1 MRKLLSLSAVLLLCF
16 LTLAPSVFALD
27 IPEHTSE
34 LFVNDFASVIS
45 EADKSI
51 IKQQGEELY
60 YETDAQIAV
69 ATVESLDGSDIET
82 YANEMFRKWKLGD
95 KEKNNGV
102 LLLLS
107 VGDRKVRIEVGY
119 GLEGALNDSKCGRI
133 LRGYGNPYFSD
144 DNFSEGL
151 RSVYDVLIDEVCDEY
166 GIDHIAGVS
175 DNGGDDDDDY
185 LRSYDDDESYDF
197 DEVDLELLIAAIVIL
212 FTIIS
217 SISRRIRRVR
227 RGGSFFDV
235 FDDDD
240 RHGGYH
246 GGYHGGGFS
255 GGGFSGGGFSG
266 GGGSSGG
273 GGASSSF

>member
-1 MRKLLSLSAVLLLCF
+1 MKRFLSLSAALLLC
-16 LTLAPSVFALD
+16 LLILAPCASALNF
-27 IPEHTSE
+27 PAHTFD

-45 EADKSI
+45 ETDRKTI
-51 IKQQGEELY
+51 QQQGEELY
-60 YETDAQIAV
+60 RETKAQIAV
-69 ATVESLDGSDIET
+69 ATVSSLEGSDIET
-82 YANEMFRKWKLGD
+82 YANEMFRTWALGD
-95 KEKNNGV
+95 KEENNGV

-133 LRGYGNPYFSD
+133 LREYGNPYFSE

-151 RSVYDVLIDEVCDEY
+151 ASVYSVLIDEVCDEY
-166 GIDHIAGVS
+166 DIARIAGTE
-175 DNGGDDDDDY
+175 DDDAFGLFDNSDDADF
-185 LRSYDDDESYDF
+185 SF
-197 DEVDLELLIAAIVIL
+197 DETDLEIVIL
-212 FTIIS
+212 IFGIVVVILTNII
-217 SISRRIRRVR
+217 RRVKRVR

-240 RHGGYH
+240 TYHG
-246 GGYHGGGFS
+246 GGYHGGGFFGGG
-255 GGGFSGGGFSG
+255 GGGFSGGGGGFSG